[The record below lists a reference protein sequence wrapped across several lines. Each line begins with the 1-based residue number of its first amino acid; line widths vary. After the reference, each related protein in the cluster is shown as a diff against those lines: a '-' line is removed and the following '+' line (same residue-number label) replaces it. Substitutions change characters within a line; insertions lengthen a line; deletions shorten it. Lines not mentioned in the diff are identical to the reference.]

1 MFQLARW
8 LRDIQTSINSK
19 DFGLLV
25 NIHETENICKDKI
38 LSSFLCV
45 LALSSVICLTIN
57 LFYTSCG
64 FQKYKKMFNQNIFFR
79 EKSDSIF
86 FLFCFCC
93 SGHDS
98 LRREIILHSL
108 RFYWDAWCLL
118 KINLFHD
125 LKPQLRNRV

>member
-1 MFQLARW
+1 MFQLARR

-64 FQKYKKMFNQNIFFR
+64 FQKYKKMFNQNIYFR

-86 FLFCFCC
+86 FFFVLVALDMTHYEEKLSFTVCAFTEML
-93 SGHDS
+93 DV
-98 LRREIILHSL
+98 
-108 RFYWDAWCLL
+108 Y
-118 KINLFHD
+118 
-125 LKPQLRNRV
+125 